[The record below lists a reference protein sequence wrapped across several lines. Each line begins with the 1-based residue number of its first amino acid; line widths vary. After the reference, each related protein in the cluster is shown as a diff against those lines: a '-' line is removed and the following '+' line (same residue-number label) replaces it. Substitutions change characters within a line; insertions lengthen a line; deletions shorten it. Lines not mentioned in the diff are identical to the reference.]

1 MRELT
6 AMENV
11 QVSGAGVTSCDI
23 GDAVDTASGT
33 GYENTVGGAI
43 VNVYEGLVSG
53 TSYIIGRVAGDLHP
67 SYYL

>member
-11 QVSGAGVTSCDI
+11 QVSGAGPMSCDI
-23 GDAVDTASGT
+23 GDAVDTASDAGF
-33 GYENTVGGAI
+33 GSEFGLAFSNI
-43 VNVYEGLVSG
+43 YEGLVSG
-53 TSYIIGRVAGDLHP
+53 TSYVIGRVAGDLHP